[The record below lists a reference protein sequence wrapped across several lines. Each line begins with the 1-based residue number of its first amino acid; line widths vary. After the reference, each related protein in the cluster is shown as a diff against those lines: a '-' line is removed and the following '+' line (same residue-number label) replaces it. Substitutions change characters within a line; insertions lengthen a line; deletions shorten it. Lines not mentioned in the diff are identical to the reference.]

1 MEKVETLE
9 TTIGELIVALTEEAI
24 PSVRGEKEAYY
35 VAAFALMHLLYESS
49 AISTRSE
56 SWQ

>member
-9 TTIGELIVALTEEAI
+9 TTIGELIVALTEEATYM
-24 PSVRGEKEAYY
+24 VRDEKEAYK
-35 VAAFALMHLLYESS
+35 VVAFALMHLLNGSG